1 MAIILGI
8 IGIVIGIGLIVFLIS
23 LVISLVKLV
32 FVALYYLV
40 KWALIIAVPV
50 AIIAFF
56 IYLFTVIGAWA
67 LLVIAACVLV
77 IWLIRYLG
85 PEPLEIRVTR
95 VFHENE
101 IASMEDLLNKVEGA
115 PSRQALVNVL
125 EQLHQQG
132 KVEIIEFGLEGSMLF
147 RWTEQRDYPQGVITT
162 HFIVD

>member
-8 IGIVIGIGLIVFLIS
+8 IGIILGIGLIVFLVS
-23 LVISLVKLV
+23 LVISLVKLL
-32 FVALYYLV
+32 FVALYYIV

-50 AIIAFF
+50 AIFAFF
-56 IYLFTVIGAWA
+56 IYLFTVIGAWT
-67 LLVIAACVLV
+67 LIVIVACVLV

-85 PEPLEIRVTR
+85 PETLENRVTR

-101 IASMEDLLNKVEGA
+101 IASMEDLLNKVEGV

-132 KVEIIEFGLEGSMLF
+132 KVEFIEFGLEGSILF

-162 HFIVD
+162 HLMVD

>member
-8 IGIVIGIGLIVFLIS
+8 IGIVLGIGLIVFLIS

-32 FVALYYLV
+32 FVALYYIV
-40 KWALIIAVPV
+40 KWAMIIAVPV

>member
-8 IGIVIGIGLIVFLIS
+8 IGIVLGIGLIVFLIS

-32 FVALYYLV
+32 LVALYYIV

-85 PEPLEIRVTR
+85 PEPLEMRVTR

>member
-8 IGIVIGIGLIVFLIS
+8 IGIVLGIGLIVFLIS

>member
-8 IGIVIGIGLIVFLIS
+8 IGIILGIGLIVFLVS
-23 LVISLVKLV
+23 LVISLVKLL
-32 FVALYYLV
+32 FVALYYIV

-50 AIIAFF
+50 AIFAFF
-56 IYLFTVIGAWA
+56 IYLFTVIGAWT
-67 LLVIAACVLV
+67 LIVIAACVLV

-85 PEPLEIRVTR
+85 PETLENRVTQ

-101 IASMEDLLNKVEGA
+101 IASMEDLLNKVEGV

-132 KVEIIEFGLEGSMLF
+132 KVEFIEFGLEGSILF

-162 HFIVD
+162 HLMVD

>member
-8 IGIVIGIGLIVFLIS
+8 IGIVLGIGLIVFLIS

-32 FVALYYLV
+32 LVALYYIV
-40 KWALIIAVPV
+40 KWALIIAVPA

-115 PSRQALVNVL
+115 PGRQALVNVL

>member
-8 IGIVIGIGLIVFLIS
+8 IGIILGIGLIVFLVS
-23 LVISLVKLV
+23 LVISLVKLL
-32 FVALYYLV
+32 FVALYYIV

-50 AIIAFF
+50 AIFAFF
-56 IYLFTVIGAWA
+56 IYLFTVIGAWT
-67 LLVIAACVLV
+67 LIVIVACVLV

-85 PEPLEIRVTR
+85 PETLENRVTR

-101 IASMEDLLNKVEGA
+101 IASMEDLLNKVEGV

-132 KVEIIEFGLEGSMLF
+132 KVEFIEFGLEGSILF
-147 RWTEQRDYPQGVITT
+147 RWSEQRDYPQGVITT
-162 HFIVD
+162 HLMVD

>member
-8 IGIVIGIGLIVFLIS
+8 IGIVLGIGLIVFLIS

-32 FVALYYLV
+32 FVALYYIV

-67 LLVIAACVLV
+67 LLVIAACVLA

-115 PSRQALVNVL
+115 PGRQALVNVL